1 MLEKAIDFFNNK
13 QFIGQGAGNDIE
25 RGVNRV

>member
-1 MLEKAIDFFNNK
+1 MLDIFYNK